1 MTNDS
6 KAAGTDKRIKRRNP
20 GKYKMI
26 FPLIVILAFMIA
38 MVLYTSRTLYNVA
51 VSNIREVGEDR
62 LANVSAELENYLYTT
77 KSVLWVTAD
86 TVDHM
91 IRKGYTNAD
100 IIAYITEETKNQ
112 AAKFDENYTGIYGYI
127 NAAYIDGVGWVP
139 PEGYSATE
147 RDWYRIAIEAGGDAA
162 LVPPYVDA
170 QTGAVIISISRM
182 LPNSANVLS
191 MDVTLNRIQDMM
203 IELKVKGKGY
213 GFIVDENGLIIAH
226 TDYNKRGFYL
236 NNDEAGEDF
245 FNSIVADNSGY
256 FDYEYEGVKNTVF
269 VNKVMDQWY
278 VVIVVSDKELYREES
293 TQMLVTIA
301 ICLVIFLMISAF
313 YYLGYCNEQIYAHR
327 VEEMKMEERKQEY
340 ETKMLILEKDA
351 ADKANKAK
359 SNFLANMSHEIR
371 TPMNAIIGMGEMI
384 LRETKEDKTRKYASD
399 IESAGKTLLS
409 IVNDILDLSKI
420 ESGKME
426 LVPVEYEFASV
437 LNDTVNMTMNKAQEK
452 GLTYNLTTDPGIPSV
467 MFGDEIRIRQIIL
480 NIVNNAIKYTNK
492 GGIAID
498 FSFDK
503 EKSELKCSVKDDGIG
518 IKSDDLDKLFS
529 SFQRLDETRNRNIEG
544 TGLGLAITKQLTE
557 MMGGGIE
564 VESEYG
570 KGSTFVTR
578 VVQKVIDDTPIGDYT
593 EHLAKAM
600 KEKEQYVPEL
610 VAPNA
615 RVLIVDDNEMNLEV
629 ITELMGAT
637 RMQIT
642 TALSG
647 KECIALLE
655 KESFDLILLD
665 QMMPGMSGIQTL
677 SNIRERHLADDT
689 PIIALTADAIVGA
702 RDTYIKEGFTD
713 YLSKP
718 IMYSELEA
726 ALKKNIDT
734 KLILTKEELE
744 ALQAEEAKKKKAER
758 PVILVISESPDKLKE
773 LKETISDKFK
783 GVFVRDEESAEKYLR
798 THTVDYVF
806 RAE

>member
-1 MTNDS
+1 MTKDS
-6 KAAGTDKRIKRRNP
+6 KAAGTNKRIRRSP

-26 FPLIVILAFMIA
+26 FPLIVILLFMIA
-38 MVLYTSRTLYNVA
+38 MVVYTSRTLHTVA

-62 LANVSAELENYLYTT
+62 ISNVSAELENYLYTT

-91 IRKGYTNAD
+91 IRNGYSNAD
-100 IIAYITEETKNQ
+100 ITAYITEETKNQ

-139 PEGYSATE
+139 PAGYSATE

-191 MDVTLNRIQDMM
+191 MDVTLNRIQNMM
-203 IELKVKGKGY
+203 GGLKVKGKGY

-226 TDYNKRGFYL
+226 ADVNKRGFYM
-236 NNDEAGEDF
+236 DTDTAGADF
-245 FNSIVADNSGY
+245 FNAITEDSMGY
-256 FDYEYEGVKNTVF
+256 FNYEYEGEMNTVF

-384 LRETKEDKTRKYASD
+384 LRETREDKTRKYASD

-409 IVNDILDLSKI
+409 IINDILDLSKI

-452 GLTYNLTTDPGIPSV
+452 GLTYKLTTDPNIPSV
-467 MFGDEIRIRQIIL
+467 MLGDEIRIRQIIL
-480 NIVNNAIKYTNK
+480 NIVNNAIKYTSK
-492 GGIAID
+492 GGISID

-518 IKSDDLDKLFS
+518 IKAEDLDKLFS

-593 EHLAKAM
+593 EHLEKAM
-600 KEKEQYVPEL
+600 KEKEQYVPKL
-610 VAPNA
+610 VAPRA
-615 RVLIVDDNEMNLEV
+615 KVLIVDDNEMNLEV

-642 TALSG
+642 TSLSG
-647 KECIALLE
+647 KDCIALLE
-655 KESFDLILLD
+655 KSTFDLILLD

-677 SNIRERHLADDT
+677 SIIRERHLADDT

-726 ALKKNIDT
+726 ALKKNIDA

-744 ALQAEEAKKKKAER
+744 ALQAEEAKKEKEER

-783 GVFVRDEESAEKYLR
+783 GVFVRDEESAEKYLK